1 MAKEKEVKWLV
12 SSLKDIKKLPEDVQ
26 DDIGYVLHLVQNGE
40 TDSSIKALTGKDLKG
55 VYEIR
60 TDFDKNTY
68 WAVYVLNLGDV
79 IYMLHVFQKKSKKGI
94 ETPKAD
100 MDIVRARLK
109 LAKKDAENVKQQKRN
124 WRYNHHH

>member
-1 MAKEKEVKWLV
+1 MAEEKKITWL
-12 SSLKDIKKLPEDVQ
+12 SSTLKDIKKLPEDVQ

-68 WAVYVLNLGDV
+68 RAVYVLNLGDV

-94 ETPKAD
+94 ETPKPD
-100 MDIVRARLK
+100 MDIIRARLK
-109 LAKKDAENVKQQKRN
+109 LAKEEAEHDKK
-124 WRYNHHH
+124 